1 MNLTVA
7 LGYGGQADVTQAV
20 TTLAQ
25 KVKDGEIKA
34 EAITPDILKSHL
46 YTRELPAVDLLL
58 RTGKEKRISNFLL
71 WDLAY
76 AELAFMDVLWP
87 DFTIAMLDD
96 VLNEFT
102 ARNRRFGGDELVMNA
117 SDVKTLPSAG

>member
-1 MNLTVA
+1 
-7 LGYGGQADVTQAV
+7 
-20 TTLAQ
+20 
-25 KVKDGEIKA
+25 
-34 EAITPDILKSHL
+34 
-46 YTRELPAVDLLL
+46 L

-102 ARNRRFGGDELVMNA
+102 ARHRRFGGDESVMNA